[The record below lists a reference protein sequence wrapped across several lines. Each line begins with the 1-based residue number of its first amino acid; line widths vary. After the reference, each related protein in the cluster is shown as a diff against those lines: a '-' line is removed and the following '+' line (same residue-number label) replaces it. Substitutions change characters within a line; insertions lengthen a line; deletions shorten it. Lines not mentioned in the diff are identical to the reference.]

1 MYCGDYT
8 ANSSTEFYDGAI
20 TGTLINSAT
29 GNVTKLGPV
38 TRHPLSMPFPRKR
51 GSLTGGRVQ
60 NWKICA

>member
-8 ANSSTEFYDGAI
+8 ANSSTEFYDAAI

-38 TRHPLSMPFPRKR
+38 THHPLSPRP
-51 GSLTGGRVQ
+51 
-60 NWKICA
+60 